1 MNKTTEHFSEA
12 TVQTIDTAREFMQ
25 TSLESIEK
33 MTRLNLDA
41 SRRILDETSQALKE
55 MSSVNNP
62 KDLLNRVNQLASSS
76 VESNM
81 CNCRDLYEILTEAQS
96 KISKMFEIQIQATQK
111 NVTNAVEGLSQ
122 LNPKS
127 TVASESIKSWLNGAN
142 QAMNTMNKMAS
153 QVTEFTNN
161 NIKAA
166 TAATVNAAKKTA
178 AKK

>member
-1 MNKTTEHFSEA
+1 MMNKTTENFSEA

-41 SRRILDETSQALKE
+41 SKRILDETSQALKE

-111 NVTNAVEGLSQ
+111 NVTSAVEGLSQ

-127 TVASESIKSWLNGAN
+127 TVASESIKNWLNGAN

-161 NIKAA
+161 NIK
-166 TAATVNAAKKTA
+166 
-178 AKK
+178 